1 MTNSGIK
8 TGTILD
14 ALYDEFAEEWREQR
28 KTDSRTGEYVR
39 LMYSDFK
46 RILRKN
52 EIIIDPR
59 TVKLKWELL
68 TDIGIFAASNK
79 ISAVVDLIAF
89 ENYNPKYEL
98 MTERGCTHTHTHKIE
113 TTEEAGE

>member
-8 TGTILD
+8 TMAILD
-14 ALYDEFAEEWREQR
+14 ALYQEFAEVWREQR

-79 ISAVVDLIAF
+79 ISAVVDLFAF
-89 ENYNPKYEL
+89 ENYKPGYEL
-98 MTERGCTHTHTHKIE
+98 IVETGCTHTLTHTSD
-113 TTEEAGE
+113 TTEEGCE